1 MKKRNKKWAKEKEFR
16 RLKNEFFD
24 NRQAQRDLGWVELE
38 KPIFSGWNAILDL
51 RSDIKNRDDS
61 WVFEWICKNLTVYV
75 YSKRFPL
82 E

>member
-38 KPIFSGWNAILDL
+38 KPIFSGWNAI
-51 RSDIKNRDDS
+51 
-61 WVFEWICKNLTVYV
+61 
-75 YSKRFPL
+75 
-82 E
+82 